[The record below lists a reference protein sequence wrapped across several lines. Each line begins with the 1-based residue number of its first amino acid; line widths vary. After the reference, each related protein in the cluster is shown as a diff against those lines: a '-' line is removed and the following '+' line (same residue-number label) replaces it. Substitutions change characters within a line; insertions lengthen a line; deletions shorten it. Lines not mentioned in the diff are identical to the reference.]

1 MYGGSAQAT
10 TGASYLQ
17 CLSTAPAHFNGTIL
31 DAVVQTCAAKGQLCT
46 LRDLVV
52 AADLGG
58 ALSGPG
64 PLTVYA
70 PTDEAFAK
78 IPADILTAIGG
89 DNAILTAVL
98 TYHVSPG
105 LKDPRRP
112 LRPVE
117 VKTLQEQTVFLD
129 SGLGKRPQV
138 NQSNAKC
145 QGVRTTNG
153 IVWIIDSVLLPQ
165 FK

>member
-1 MYGGSAQAT
+1 
-10 TGASYLQ
+10 L
-17 CLSTAPAHFNGTIL
+17 PPN
-31 DAVVQTCAAKGQLCT
+31 
-46 LRDLVV
+46 
-52 AADLGG
+52 ADHQHG
-58 ALSGPG
+58 
-64 PLTVYA
+64 
-70 PTDEAFAK
+70 FR
-78 IPADILTAIGG
+78 
-89 DNAILTAVL
+89 ILTAVL

-112 LRPVE
+112 LRPLE
-117 VKTLQEQTVFLD
+117 VKTLQGQTVFLD

-138 NQSNAKC
+138 NQSTAKC